1 MEYNA
6 KNYTEQ
12 GGEKTVIGGV
22 LEFGDDAQ
30 VKGIPITELI
40 PAADA
45 DSLGGVTVGSGLD
58 IAEDGTL
65 SAQPLGGVPVGTG
78 LSIQEWDGKLWCM
91 INRQTVHVADASGN
105 KGDVYWTLYQI
116 LQNMKNTGQMLS
128 DQ

>member
-6 KNYTEQ
+6 MNYTEQ
-12 GGEKTVIGGV
+12 GGEKTVIDGV

-45 DSLGGVTVGSGLD
+45 DTLGGVTVGSGLD

-65 SAQPLGGVPVGTG
+65 SAQPLGGVELGAG

-91 INRQTVHVADASGN
+91 INRQTEHVADASGN

>member
-22 LEFGDDAQ
+22 LVFGDDAQ

-40 PAADA
+40 ATADA
-45 DSLGGVTVGSGLD
+45 ETSGGVIVGDGLD

-65 SAQPLGGVPVGTG
+65 SAQPLGGVELGAG

-91 INRQTVHVADASGN
+91 INRQTEHVADASGN

>member
-1 MEYNA
+1 M
-6 KNYTEQ
+6 
-12 GGEKTVIGGV
+12 
-22 LEFGDDAQ
+22 
-30 VKGIPITELI
+30 
-40 PAADA
+40 
-45 DSLGGVTVGSGLD
+45 GSGLD

-91 INRQTVHVADASGN
+91 INRQTEHVADASGN

>member
-12 GGEKTVIGGV
+12 SGEKTVIGGI

-91 INRQTVHVADASGN
+91 INRQTEHVADASGN